1 MLISYAHIFCPH
13 ISQTIIG
20 MWMASQGLDPS
31 VVVAEG
37 VDGKLLLDLSAEDMK
52 SDLGLSGLQA
62 KKVLKNIEYS
72 QSLNSAE
79 PAAEPEGEEPAVVEE
94 EEEII
99 EERAVRKVRVCIV
112 SLWIYVCV
120 CSIRSLDDLKTL
132 SKLCVLYLIAFATC
146 MYLY

>member
-1 MLISYAHIFCPH
+1 
-13 ISQTIIG
+13 

-31 VVVAEG
+31 VIVAES

-94 EEEII
+94 EEVI

-112 SLWIYVCV
+112 CV
-120 CSIRSLDDLKTL
+120 QNEVSVI
-132 SKLCVLYLIAFATC
+132 
-146 MYLY
+146 

>member
-1 MLISYAHIFCPH
+1 MLISHV
-13 ISQTIIG
+13 G

-31 VVVAEG
+31 VIVAES

-94 EEEII
+94 EEVI

-112 SLWIYVCV
+112 SLWICV
-120 CSIRSLDDLKTL
+120 CSIRSLGDLNT
-132 SKLCVLYLIAFATC
+132 SSNFMFFI
-146 MYLY
+146 

>member
-1 MLISYAHIFCPH
+1 MLISHN
-13 ISQTIIG
+13 IG

-31 VVVAEG
+31 VIVAES

-94 EEEII
+94 EEVI

-112 SLWIYVCV
+112 SLWIYVC
-120 CSIRSLDDLKTL
+120 SIRSLDDLNTS
-132 SKLCVLYLIAFATC
+132 SKPYVLYLIAFATC